1 MNDIERVK
9 RSQTEVWLQDKG
21 GHAARAKQQNNMNII
36 IRDTSTKGLGRVVE
50 FYKNTSIEEIPE
62 ELMDVVSKGY
72 FEIEETEDCYIK
84 RNDRW
89 WITECECV
97 QE

>member
-1 MNDIERVK
+1 MP
-9 RSQTEVWLQDKG
+9 
-21 GHAARAKQQNNMNII
+21 NII

-50 FYKNTSIEEIPE
+50 YYKNTSIKEVPE

-84 RNDRW
+84 RNGRW
-89 WITECECV
+89 WVTECTCE
-97 QE
+97 E

>member
-1 MNDIERVK
+1 M
-9 RSQTEVWLQDKG
+9 WLFKT
-21 GHAARAKQQNNMNII
+21 RAGTQREQNKQYTMPNII

-50 FYKNTSIEEIPE
+50 YYKNTSIKEVPE

-89 WITECECV
+89 WITECTCE
-97 QE
+97 E